1 VVSLSSLW
9 HSLIRWRRRRRREIF
24 RYFDGHRMRAID
36 PLVAIRELNQHPTFL
51 WSRDVALA
59 CEGDAGA
66 TRSCVTAVI
75 DVFGAHPLDAT
86 GDGLTDEET
95 LAVLS
100 EFMQYLDGLK
110 KSTARYC
117 RVRLRL
123 WPSPRLRR
131 RRLP

>member
-1 VVSLSSLW
+1 
-9 HSLIRWRRRRRREIF
+9 
-24 RYFDGHRMRAID
+24 MRAID

-51 WSRDVALA
+51 WTRDVALA
-59 CEGDAGA
+59 CEGDAAA

-75 DVFGAHPLDAT
+75 DVFGTHPIDAT

-110 KSTARYC
+110 KSTARS
-117 RVRLRL
+117 
-123 WPSPRLRR
+123 PSSSPSTAES
-131 RRLP
+131 PTSSTAAPMSSKSDCSSTAPVSDCGAPTTSPKASVSP